1 VTAVRS
7 LLTLDGKL
15 SRPSPEE
22 VRALGG
28 RKPEAP
34 YWLDIQDPAEE
45 DYRLLLDDY
54 RFHPLSVEDVRTRN
68 QRPKLDAFPG
78 YLFMVLFRRRRST
91 SSASASPPTRP

>member
-1 VTAVRS
+1 MTAVRS

-28 RKPEAP
+28 RRPEAP

-54 RFHPLSVEDVRTRN
+54 RGSCTAWRVMITPLPNARV
-68 QRPKLDAFPG
+68 
-78 YLFMVLFRRRRST
+78 
-91 SSASASPPTRP
+91 SSANSSMLPVRAPPSGSVHSGGR